1 MADHMRKELVIDALE
16 MAIFR
21 RKSLAVVYHSDQGS
35 QYTSIAF
42 GQRCQST
49 GTSPYMG
56 SPGNCYDN
64 PMCESFNATLECA
77 LLVKHRFR
85 TQREAEAAV
94 FDFIEAW
101 YNPHRRHSSLG
112 SAIAIAFGRR
122 APNQLICV
130 SRSCVA
136 AVTFQVRAAAYGR
149 KGAVAV
155 VQEAYIQAFRHGR

>member
-1 MADHMRKELVIDALE
+1 MADHMRKELVIGALE

-112 SAIAIAFGRR
+112 SARDRLCETRAESIDLRIPKLRR
-122 APNQLICV
+122 G
-130 SRSCVA
+130 SY
-136 AVTFQVRAAAYGR
+136 FQVRAAAYGR